1 MEIMEDATVADARE
15 QLEALI
21 QLMVEKGV
29 RYDSAVQDF
38 EKGYISRVMQRVKG
52 NQSRAARMLGM
63 HRNTLSRKIGEYN
76 LQLDSLRNPQP
87 ELVRNNSSNGN
98 GQGRPSGRAAQS
110 AAASSYAPS
119 VAKSG
124 YGRR

>member
-1 MEIMEDATVADARE
+1 VADVRE

-21 QLMVEKGV
+21 QQMVEKGV

-38 EKGYISRVMQRVKG
+38 EKGYISRVLQRVKG

-76 LQLDSLRNPQP
+76 LVVDALRNAQA
-87 ELVRNNSSNGN
+87 NSQTNT
-98 GQGRPSGRAAQS
+98 QAKPIGRATQ
-110 AAASSYAPS
+110 AAAATAAGL
-119 VAKSG
+119 AKGG

>member
-1 MEIMEDATVADARE
+1 VADVRE

-21 QLMVEKGV
+21 QQMVEKGV

-76 LQLDSLRNPQP
+76 LELDALRNPQP
-87 ELVRNNSSNGN
+87 ELVSRNGN
-98 GQGRPSGRAAQS
+98 GQGRPTGRATQ
-110 AAASSYAPS
+110 AATASFGTGL
-119 VAKSG
+119 AKG